1 MAKARSKV
9 TAQNQI
15 SVPAEIRRK
24 LGIVPGT
31 VLEWE
36 EEDGRAVVKKAG
48 GYSFK
53 EMREILFPDGPPP
66 RKTLKEL
73 KDAIG
78 DHLAEKHARR

>member
-15 SVPAEIRRK
+15 TVPAEIRRK
-24 LGIVPGT
+24 LGIGPGT

-36 EEDGRAVVKKAG
+36 GEGTKAVVRKAG
-48 GYSFK
+48 GYTFK

-66 RKTLKEL
+66 RKSLKEL
-73 KDAIG
+73 KDAVG
-78 DHLAEKHARR
+78 DYIAEKYARR

>member
-1 MAKARSKV
+1 MAKAKSKV

-36 EEDGRAVVKKAG
+36 IGRGGATVRKAG
-48 GYSFK
+48 GYTFK
-53 EMREILFPDGPPP
+53 EMHKILFPDGPPP

-73 KDAIG
+73 KDAVG
-78 DHLAEKHARR
+78 DAIAEKYARR

>member
-36 EEDGRAVVKKAG
+36 EDGGKATVRKAG
-48 GYSFK
+48 GYTFE
-53 EMREILFPDGPPP
+53 EMRRILFPDGPPKA
-66 RKTLKEL
+66 KTLKEL
-73 KDAIG
+73 KDSIG
-78 DHLAEKHARR
+78 EYMLEKHARR